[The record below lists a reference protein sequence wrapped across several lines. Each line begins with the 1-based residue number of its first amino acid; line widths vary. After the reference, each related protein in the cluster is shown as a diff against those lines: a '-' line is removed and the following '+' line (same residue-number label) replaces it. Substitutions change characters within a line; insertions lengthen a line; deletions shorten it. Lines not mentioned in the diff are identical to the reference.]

1 MCLFSVWNKKFKTN
15 FCFRFGF
22 HVSHCSEALQ
32 LTGGE
37 VGKAVQLLMS
47 HYMALPLPDPDIQ
60 VPEDVLLERSE
71 ELESLQGIFSDICE
85 ERIANQ
91 LWVIHLD
98 LPYLAANYDQKI
110 KTKLESSKASQ
121 NSAKKS
127 KKVCEYFLKGG
138 CRFGAKCNY
147 SHNQPNSSA
156 PVSRNAVDEICDK
169 DRTKFDLEIRFPQ
182 GRLGIHQVC

>member
-1 MCLFSVWNKKFKTN
+1 
-15 FCFRFGF
+15 
-22 HVSHCSEALQ
+22 
-32 LTGGE
+32 
-37 VGKAVQLLMS
+37 
-47 HYMALPLPDPDIQ
+47 MALPLPDPDVQ

-110 KTKLESSKASQ
+110 KTKLESSKTSQ
-121 NSAKKS
+121 NSANRNKKL
-127 KKVCEYFLKGG
+127 CEYFLKGG
-138 CRFGAKCNY
+138 CRFGAKCNF

-182 GRLGIHQVC
+182 GRLGYKLNIYY